1 MSESPI
7 VISAFP
13 GVGKT
18 YFYNYMNSMPTET
31 FIVWSGR
38 DSDSSKF
45 PKEGFPQNYVKA
57 IKRDLRNGIQ
67 FTQLVSSHK
76 EVRDAMACAGID
88 YYLVFPENHL
98 KQVYLERY
106 KRRGSPQAFIDLLD
120 KNWETWIHSCEDDQY
135 ALKKIVLHH
144 PHAYLKSVFSTV
156 VSDSVKRNAQLP
168 LKDLTNEF

>member
-120 KNWETWIHSCEDDQY
+120 KNIDFLYKNIVFLHKNIVFLY
-135 ALKKIVLHH
+135 KNIFFYKKIMFFYTKILFFIQK
-144 PHAYLKSVFSTV
+144 YCFFT
-156 VSDSVKRNAQLP
+156 
-168 LKDLTNEF
+168 